1 MAEEKPKN
9 KNTNIHQ
16 LTDEEI
22 EVFREDYREKDREI
36 QRNIGIY
43 LSGLVLITGWLIGPQ
58 TKPLLKMALD
68 NYGYNLF
75 GFLIVVA
82 LNVIF
87 TCFLIY
93 KSLIIH
99 EIMQFVV
106 VHSPR
111 ENALNYWEAWRRS
124 SQSATKNGGIR
135 NIYNGLVLTM
145 LPLFVS
151 IGILLPLGYLI
162 HFENPKNLAA
172 LLKQFEPLPAVVTT
186 NIQPNIFPTT
196 IAESNKLSG
205 ENNQLIADTANPQSS
220 LATLNTT
227 ASEEQLGFV
236 FGLVKWFFWFVAALH
251 FFPLWFFYQNIGPI
265 NKRWNFINSKK
276 VSPTIYNDLK
286 EISTNEKSSKKSGNP
301 ETSLKTKTEAKTKV
315 SSKETKTPKEQD

>member
-1 MAEEKPKN
+1 VAEENPKN
-9 KNTNIHQ
+9 KNTNLYR
-16 LTDEEI
+16 LTDKEI

-124 SQSATKNGGIR
+124 KQSATNNGGIR
-135 NIYNGLVLTM
+135 KIYNGLVLTM

-151 IGILLPLGYLI
+151 IGIMIPLGYLI
-162 HFENPKNLAA
+162 HFENPQNLAA
-172 LLKQFEPLPAVVTT
+172 LLKQFEPPPAAATT
-186 NIQPNIFPTT
+186 NTQPNIPPTT
-196 IAESNKLSG
+196 IVESNKLPAES
-205 ENNQLIADTANPQSS
+205 NQITTSTANPQSS
-220 LATLNTT
+220 STTQNTT
-227 ASEEQLGFV
+227 ASAEQLEFV
-236 FGLVKWFFWFVAALH
+236 FFLVIWFYWFVAALH
-251 FFPLWFFYQNIGPI
+251 LFPLWFFFQNIGPI
-265 NKRWNFINSKK
+265 NKKWNFINSKK
-276 VSPTIYNDLK
+276 VSPAIYDDLK
-286 EISTNEKSSKKSGNP
+286 KISIEEEFSEKDENP
-301 ETSLKTKTEAKTKV
+301 ENSLKTKTEAKTKV
-315 SSKETKTPKEQD
+315 ATKETKKPKQKD